1 MPRKGWTSI
10 SISEQMIEE
19 IDKFVN
25 SDAGKKLGFR
35 SRADVAVAAVR
46 DLLEKYGRYEEVR
59 VKTES

>member
-1 MPRKGWTSI
+1 
-10 SISEQMIEE
+10 MIDE

-35 SRADVAVAAVR
+35 SRADVATAAVR
-46 DLLEKYGRYEEVR
+46 ALLEKYGHYEEIR